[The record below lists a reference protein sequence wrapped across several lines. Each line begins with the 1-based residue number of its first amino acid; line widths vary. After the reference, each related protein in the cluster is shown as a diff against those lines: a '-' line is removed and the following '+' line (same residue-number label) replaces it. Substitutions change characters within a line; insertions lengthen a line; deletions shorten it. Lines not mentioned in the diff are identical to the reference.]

1 MTATD
6 ANPAFRIL
14 LIVSRPLDQ
23 PDLPHL
29 GDQWSLIN
37 GLKAVNAHAYLK
49 ILRPPTIEQLRTE
62 VLAGYQIVHFD
73 GHGDFGI
80 CCPNCGMLHD
90 KSTKKCD
97 RCSASLERL
106 KEGGYLA
113 FERED
118 GALES
123 LSSQDLAEIVCLP
136 RLFDKTG
143 HIERMQVSSW
153 R

>member
-62 VLAGYQIVHFD
+62 VLAGYQIVHSMVMATL
-73 GHGDFGI
+73 GSAALTAACSTTNLQRNAI
-80 CCPNCGMLHD
+80 AVLHLWKD
-90 KSTKKCD
+90 
-97 RCSASLERL
+97 
-106 KEGGYLA
+106 
-113 FERED
+113 
-118 GALES
+118 
-123 LSSQDLAEIVCLP
+123 
-136 RLFDKTG
+136 
-143 HIERMQVSSW
+143 
-153 R
+153 